1 MAKKSKPFSI
11 NIDPSTVVYTSISKS
26 GDGYSS
32 ARMVV
37 KSGDKEYMSIS
48 YEWEGAGVPDFAINL
63 MSFMKNSGMEKS
75 GVWAGQEDAYEEFSK
90 CKTKKKTKT
99 KKKEKKDDM

>member
-1 MAKKSKPFSI
+1 MAKKSNFNIS
-11 NIDPSTVVYTSISKS
+11 IDPSNVVYTGISRS
-26 GDGYSS
+26 RDGYSS

-37 KSGDKEYMSIS
+37 KSGEKEYMSIS

-75 GVWAGQEDAYEEFSK
+75 GVWAGKEDAYEEFSK
-90 CKTKKKTKT
+90 IKCKPKKKN
-99 KKKEKKDDM
+99 KKEADDDM

>member
-1 MAKKSKPFSI
+1 MAKKNSNFNIS
-11 NIDPSTVVYTSISKS
+11 IDPSNVVYTGISKS
-26 GDGYSS
+26 RDGYSS

-63 MSFMKNSGMEKS
+63 MSFMKSSGMEKS
-75 GVWAGQEDAYEEFSK
+75 GVWTGQEEAYEDFSK
-90 CKTKKKTKT
+90 KCAPKKKS

>member
-1 MAKKSKPFSI
+1 MAKKNNSFNIS
-11 NIDPSTVVYTSISKS
+11 IDPSNVVYTGISKS
-26 GDGYSS
+26 RDGYSS

-63 MSFMKNSGMEKS
+63 MSFMKSSGMEKS
-75 GVWAGQEDAYEEFSK
+75 GVWKNQEEAYEEYSKKK
-90 CKTKKKTKT
+90 CKPKKES